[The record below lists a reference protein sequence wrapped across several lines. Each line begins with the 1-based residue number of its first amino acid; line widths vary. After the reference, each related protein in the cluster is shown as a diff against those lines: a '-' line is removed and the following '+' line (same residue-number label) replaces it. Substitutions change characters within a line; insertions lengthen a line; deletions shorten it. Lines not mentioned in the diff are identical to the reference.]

1 MYKVTD
7 GKFYKDYCNRCI
19 YQDVCCEAYKIACSN
34 IPQKRL
40 DYLASMIYGKPTQVL
55 KVLKEGD
62 TSQCS

>member
-1 MYKVTD
+1 MKNSIKIIVIGASIKMYAVKRIKLLVLIFH
-7 GKFYKDYCNRCI
+7 K
-19 YQDVCCEAYKIACSN
+19 
-34 IPQKRL
+34 KRL